1 MSKAL
6 EIFKASRMQLPSHI
20 ADFLKEESNISERN
34 TVPSLSY
41 EGKVWAV
48 SINGQKTKLMKQDE
62 NGDQVA
68 MPVMRVVV
76 LDYNKN
82 RGRTYYEGSYDPAK
96 PGTPACWSE
105 DGIKPHAQVSAP
117 PASRCDL
124 CPMSV
129 KGSRVTEQGKGVAA
143 CSQHRMIAVVPANN
157 LDAPPLRMKL
167 AMTSDWDERSPELQ
181 DKGWFAFKNYTDY
194 LRTLQ
199 AGHTAALVTK
209 MQFDPNAAFP
219 KVLFSPD
226 RWLEADELAKVRK
239 MTNTPEV
246 KALLGGFTPNGPEGT
261 RMIAGTATEV
271 KAEAPVAPKPQP
283 KPVVTLDDDDE
294 DLPLVKPK
302 PAIKLMDDDDDEEV
316 VVAKPKKAK
325 VIHKEEAQPVV
336 AAKPAATKSSNPDI
350 DALLEQWGE
359 E

>member
-6 EIFKASRMQLPSHI
+6 EIFKASRTQLPSHI
-20 ADFLKEESNISERN
+20 ADFFKEESNITERN
-34 TVPSLSY
+34 TVPTLSY
-41 EGKVWAV
+41 EGKVWTV
-48 SINGQKTKLMKQDE
+48 SMNGQKTKLMKQDE

-68 MPVMRVVV
+68 MPVMRVVI
-76 LDYNKN
+76 LDYNRN

-96 PGTPACWSE
+96 PGTPSCWSE
-105 DGIKPHAQVSAP
+105 DGIKPHAQVTAP
-117 PASRCDL
+117 PSSRCDL

-167 AMTSDWDERSPELQ
+167 ALTSDWDQKSPELEA
-181 DKGWFAFKNYTDY
+181 KGWYAFKNYTDF

-226 RWLEADELAKVRK
+226 RWLEPDELEKVRK
-239 MTNTPEV
+239 MTNAPEI
-246 KALLGGFTPNGPEGT
+246 KTLLGGFTPNGAEGT
-261 RMIAGTATEV
+261 RMISGTAQEV
-271 KAEAPVAPKPQP
+271 KPVAEKPQP
-283 KPVVTLDDDDE
+283 KPAPVIVDDDDE

-302 PAIKLMDDDDDEEV
+302 PAIKLMDDDDDEVIV
-316 VVAKPKKAK
+316 VKPKKAK
-325 VIHKEEAQPVV
+325 VIPKEDSQPVA
-336 AAKPAATKSSNPDI
+336 AAKPAATKSSNPDL
-350 DALLEQWGE
+350 DDLLDDWGE
-359 E
+359 N